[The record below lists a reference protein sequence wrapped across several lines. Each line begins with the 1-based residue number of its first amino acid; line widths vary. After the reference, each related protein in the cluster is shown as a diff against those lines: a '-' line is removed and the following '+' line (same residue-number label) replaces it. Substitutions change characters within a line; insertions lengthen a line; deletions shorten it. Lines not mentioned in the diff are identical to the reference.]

1 MTRSQESRLSM
12 YLSFKEYQASYTAI
26 TNALPNYSANSTIF
40 LNTIPQIQA
49 VSVQQKMSKKGIA
62 DGKNTLKNNLIVT
75 AADYSRKLAAY
86 ATFTNNATLAQEVK
100 FSESKLRQ
108 SSDTAVKD
116 YAQIVYDRAQPIVA
130 ALATYGI
137 TAATQTALASAIA
150 AYNASIGKP
159 GAGRSEGAQTTKQ
172 LATLFKT
179 AEAALANMDIAV
191 EIVRLT
197 QVNFYNGYKSA
208 RKVIGTGT
216 STLSVK
222 GMVADAQTGAPI
234 KGVTVSF
241 ALDGGM
247 SRAKGAASTPD
258 VVKKSAD
265 KGGFNVKSLPAGT
278 YLVSL
283 KKAGYADL
291 VTSVSVNDGEMSIV
305 DAKLDKQ

>member
-49 VSVQQKMSKKGIA
+49 VSVQQKMSKTGIA

-75 AADYSRKLAAY
+75 AADYSRKLGAY

-172 LATLFKT
+172 LAALFKT
-179 AEAALANMDIAV
+179 AEAALANMDVAV

-258 VVKKSAD
+258 VVKKTAD

-305 DAKLDKQ
+305 DARLDKQ

>member
-172 LATLFKT
+172 LAALFKT

-234 KGVTVSF
+234 KGVTVTF

-278 YLVSL
+278 YQVSL

-305 DAKLDKQ
+305 DARLEKQ